1 MSVTKDYFP
10 LNSSIGKW
18 TIISTILA
26 SSMAFIDAT
35 ALNVILPSLQRDL
48 GASATDLFWVLNGY
62 LLMLSALIIV
72 GGSLGDKLGRVSV
85 FKVGIL
91 IFTAGSVLCGIS
103 PSIQFLIIFRMIQGI
118 GGALMIP
125 GSLAIISSIFSEKE
139 KGKAIGTWSAATTIV
154 GICGP
159 VVGGALADI
168 GLWRFIFYINVP
180 LGIFSWLVL
189 HIKVP
194 ESRESGTSTI
204 DWWGALLLV
213 MSLGCLTFGFL
224 EMPEWGFQHPFVI
237 ASLIVGAIALLL
249 FLKIEHRTK
258 APMMPLSL
266 FQNRTFAGLNLLSFF
281 LYAGLGAIMLFLS
294 LNMIQAQGYSQLE
307 AGLTFL
313 PFSVIMVSLARKMGS
328 LTDRFGARPFLIAG
342 PAITGLGMFWMSRI
356 SLTEGPGEYWIT
368 FFPPLI
374 VFAIGMAITVVPL
387 TSAVMTCLDV
397 DKSGIASGINNSVT
411 RIASTFINAVLGAIA
426 VLIFTNYVT
435 EGLNEVNINESTRLE
450 VLMEASNLGEARAP
464 EMLNEPLKTE
474 IDMIFRWGF
483 INTYQI
489 VALLSALLAFISS
502 GIAFFMVERKSNS
515 NGQTTT

>member
-1 MSVTKDYFP
+1 MSETNENFSLKS
-10 LNSSIGKW
+10 LTGKW
-18 TIISTILA
+18 TIVSTILA

-72 GGSLGDKLGRVSV
+72 GGSLGDKLGRVKV

-91 IFTAGSVLCGIS
+91 IFTIGSVLCGIS
-103 PSIQFLIIFRMIQGI
+103 PSIRLLIVFRMIQGV

-125 GSLAIISSIFSEKE
+125 GSLAIISAVFSKKE

-159 VVGGALADI
+159 VLGGALADI

-189 HIKVP
+189 HLKVP

-204 DWWGALLLV
+204 DWWGAMLLV
-213 MSLGCLTFGFL
+213 TSLGCLTFGFL
-224 EMPEWGFQHPFVI
+224 EIPEWGYQHPFVV
-237 ASLIVGAIALLL
+237 ASLIVGMITLLL
-249 FLKIEHRTK
+249 FLKVEQRAK

-266 FQNRTFAGLNLLSFF
+266 FKNRTFAGLNLLSFF
-281 LYAGLGAIMLFLS
+281 LYAGLGATMLFLS

-342 PAITGLGMFWMSRI
+342 PAITGLGMFWMSFI
-356 SLTEGPGEYWIT
+356 SLTDGPSEYWST

-397 DKSGIASGINNSVT
+397 DQSGIASGINNSVT
-411 RIASTFINAVLGAIA
+411 RIANTFINAVLGALA
-426 VLIFTNYVT
+426 VLIFTYYVT
-435 EGLNEVNINESTRLE
+435 EGLDELTLGEATRSE
-450 VLMEASNLGEARAP
+450 VLMEASQLGEARAP
-464 EMLNEPLKTE
+464 VKLEGPLKSKV
-474 IDMIFRWGF
+474 DKIFRSGF

-489 VALLSALLAFISS
+489 VALLSAILAFISAA
-502 GIAFFMVERKSNS
+502 IAFFMVGNQSKNET
-515 NGQTTT
+515 Q

>member
-1 MSVTKDYFP
+1 MSETNEYHSLK
-10 LNSSIGKW
+10 STIGKW

-48 GASATDLFWVLNGY
+48 GANATDLFWVLNGY

-72 GGSLGDKLGRVSV
+72 GGSLGDKLGRVKM
-85 FKVGIL
+85 FKIGIL
-91 IFTAGSVLCGIS
+91 IFTIGSILCGLS
-103 PSIQFLIIFRMIQGI
+103 PSIRSLIIFRMIQGT

-159 VVGGALADI
+159 VLGGALADI

-189 HIKVP
+189 HLKVP
-194 ESRESGTSTI
+194 ESREPGAATI
-204 DWWGALLLV
+204 DWWGATLLV
-213 MSLGCLTFGFL
+213 VSLACLTFGFL
-224 EMPEWGFQHPFVI
+224 EMPEWGFQHPVVI
-237 ASLIVGAIALLL
+237 ASLIFGILAFLF
-249 FLKIEHRTK
+249 FLKIERHAN

-266 FQNRTFAGLNLLSFF
+266 FHNRTFAGLNLLSFF

-328 LTDRFGARPFLIAG
+328 LTDRYGARPFLIIG
-342 PAITGLGMFWMSRI
+342 PALTGLGMLWMSMI
-356 SLTEGPGEYWIT
+356 GNTLGPSEYWTT
-368 FFPPLI
+368 FFPPLV
-374 VFAIGMAITVVPL
+374 VFALGMAITVVPL

-397 DKSGIASGINNSVT
+397 SKSGIASGINNSVT
-411 RIASTFINAVLGAIA
+411 RIASTFINAIMGAVAIM
-426 VLIFTNYVT
+426 IFTNYVA
-435 EGLNEVNINESTRLE
+435 EVMDRFEFEENIRSEI
-450 VLMEASNLGEARAP
+450 VIEAAKFGEARAP
-464 EMLNEPLKTE
+464 EQLATNLQFQINKMF
-474 IDMIFRWGF
+474 IWGF
-483 INTYQI
+483 ISTYQI
-489 VALLSALLAFISS
+489 VALLSAVLAFVSS
-502 GIAFFMVERKSNS
+502 GIAFFMVEKKNK
-515 NGQTTT
+515 NDGETTA